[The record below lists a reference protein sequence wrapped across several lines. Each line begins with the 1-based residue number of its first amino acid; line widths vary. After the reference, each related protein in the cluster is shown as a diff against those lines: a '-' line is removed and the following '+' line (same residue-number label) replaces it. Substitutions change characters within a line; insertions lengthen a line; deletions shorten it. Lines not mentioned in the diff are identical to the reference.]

1 MAACNNDHEGFNPN
15 TSTVHGSE
23 LLKKWRESL
32 QHYIVPRPVV
42 ALWDSCGECDG
53 QAVTL

>member
-42 ALWDSCGECDG
+42 AL
-53 QAVTL
+53 